1 MNAIAENNES
11 AREIVLGVR
20 NLGVQYETSQGM
32 VHAVS
37 NVSFDVYADEVF
49 GIAGESGCGKS
60 TLIRALL
67 RLLPDNATT
76 TAEQANY
83 RGQSLFEMREDD
95 FRRHILWQEISLVPQ
110 SAMNSFNPVYRVGDQ
125 VVESI
130 RAHRNT
136 GLKEAR
142 ERVVELFDVVGLQAD
157 LMNSYP
163 HEFSGGMRQ
172 RAMIAMALSLDPG
185 LIVMDEPTTGL
196 DVLVQERILRRIRE
210 IRSEIR
216 SSIILITHDIA
227 VIAEMS
233 DRIAVMY
240 GGELMEQASA
250 IDLFESPYH
259 PYTLGLNNA
268 FPSIRNVGG
277 ELISIP
283 GSPPTLIGPV
293 QSCPFEPRCPFAI
306 DRCNNENPPPI
317 SLGEFHQVRCFR
329 TDDAAD
335 LRQQA
340 KEKSTWRS

>member
-1 MNAIAENNES
+1 MNVVANYES
-11 AREIVLGVR
+11 DREIVLGVHG
-20 NLGVQYETSQGM
+20 LGVQYETSQGM

-37 NVSFDVYADEVF
+37 NVSFDVYDNEVF

-76 TAEQANY
+76 TSELADY
-83 RGQSLFEMREDD
+83 RGQSLFAMQEED
-95 FRRHILWQEISLVPQ
+95 FRRNILWQKISLVPQ

-130 RAHRNT
+130 RTHRNT
-136 GLKEAR
+136 SLKEAR
-142 ERVVELFDVVGLQAD
+142 ERVAELFDVVGLQAD

-172 RAMIAMALSLDPG
+172 RAMIAMAMSLDPG

-210 IRSEIR
+210 IRSEIK

-259 PYTLGLNNA
+259 PYTLGLKNA

-293 QSCPFEPRCPFAI
+293 QNCPFEPRCPFSI
-306 DRCNNENPPPI
+306 DQCARQNPPPI
-317 SLGEFHQVRCFR
+317 SISEFHQVRCFR
-329 TDDAAD
+329 TDDAPD
-335 LRQQA
+335 LRLQA
-340 KEKSTWRS
+340 KEKSTWRC

>member
-1 MNAIAENNES
+1 MNAPAVQAE
-11 AREIVLGVR
+11 RETVLQVRGLGVR
-20 NLGVQYETSQGM
+20 YQTRQGP
-32 VHAVS
+32 VHAVTD
-37 NVSFDVYADEVF
+37 VSFDVYANEVF

-67 RLLPDNATT
+67 RLLPDNADVV
-76 TAEQANY
+76 ADIASY
-83 RGQSLFEMREDD
+83 RGQDLLAMREDD
-95 FRRHILWQEISLVPQ
+95 FRQRILWQEISLVPQ

-130 RAHRNT
+130 RAHRDSSRA
-136 GLKEAR
+136 EAR
-142 ERVVELFDVVGLQAD
+142 ERVAELFDIVGLQAD
-157 LMNSYP
+157 LMRSYP

-172 RAMIAMALSLDPG
+172 RAMIAMALALDPG

-210 IRSEIR
+210 IRGEIE
-216 SSIILITHDIA
+216 SSIVLITHDIA

-240 GGELMEQASA
+240 GGELMEQATA
-250 IDLFESPYH
+250 IDLFESPHH

-268 FPSIRNVGG
+268 FPSIRDIGG

-293 QSCPFEPRCPFAI
+293 VSCPFEPRCPFRI
-306 DRCNNENPPPI
+306 ERCGQANPAPAEI
-317 SLGEFHQVRCFR
+317 GEFHQVRCFR
-329 TDDAAD
+329 SDEPQE
-335 LRQQA
+335 LRRLA

>member
-1 MNAIAENNES
+1 MSDS
-11 AREIVLGVR
+11 APGRERETVLQVR
-20 NLGVQYETSQGM
+20 GLGVQYQTRQGP
-32 VHAVS
+32 VHAVTD
-37 NVSFDVYADEVF
+37 VSFDVFANEVF

-67 RLLPDNATT
+67 RLLPDNATIV
-76 TAEQANY
+76 ADKADY
-83 RGQSLFEMREDD
+83 RDD
-95 FRRHILWQEISLVPQ
+95 DLMALGEEEFRRRILWQEISLVPQ

-125 VVESI
+125 VIESI
-130 RAHRNT
+130 LAHRDT
-136 GLKEAR
+136 SRAEAS
-142 ERVVELFDVVGLQAD
+142 ERVTELFDIVGLQAD
-157 LMNSYP
+157 LMRSYP

-172 RAMIAMALSLDPG
+172 RAMIAMSLALDPG

-210 IRSEIR
+210 IRGEIE

-240 GGELMEQASA
+240 GGELMEQANA

-268 FPSIRNVGG
+268 FPSIRDIGG

-293 QSCPFEPRCPFAI
+293 ESCPFEPRCPFRI
-306 DRCNNENPPPI
+306 ERCGRANPGPVEI
-317 SLGEFHQVRCFR
+317 GAYHQVRCFR
-329 TDDAAD
+329 TDDSGE
-335 LRQQA
+335 LRRLA